1 MIPKHPSKKRP
12 WEVSDAAPINLELR
26 FETGDRTF
34 LAYTY
39 LVCCQFDKSGS
50 LRLDYGAYSAH
61 VEGRNLD
68 VLFDSLVQHRVVYI
82 QENSNGED
90 VANSQ
95 PFISQLEVE
104 KAE

>member
-1 MIPKHPSKKRP
+1 MTPKHPNKKRP

-26 FETGDRTF
+26 FETGNRTF

-50 LRLDYGAYSAH
+50 LRLDYGAYSAQ

-68 VLFDSLVQHRVVYI
+68 ELFDSLVQHRVVYI
-82 QENSNGED
+82 QENSDAED
-90 VANSQ
+90 APASH
-95 PFISQLEVE
+95 PFISRLEIE